1 VVHVQR
7 TFPVHG
13 TVPGV
18 IDYLAD
24 FGHAE
29 AWDPG
34 TISCSREGSG
44 PVQVGA
50 RWTNTSTFRGRR
62 TVLRYRLAERS
73 EHRLTFVGENK
84 SAHSVDD
91 LVVRDVGAGTEITYT
106 ADITFKGLARLADP
120 FLRGTFETLADE
132 TAAQL
137 SAVLSRL

>member
-1 VVHVQR
+1 MVHVQR
-7 TFPVHG
+7 TFPVSG
-13 TVPGV
+13 TVPDV

-34 TISCSREGSG
+34 TVSCVREGSG
-44 PVQVGA
+44 PLQVGA
-50 RWTNTSTFRGRR
+50 RWTNTSTFRGRT

-73 EHRLTFVGENK
+73 AQRLTFVGENK
-84 SAHSVDD
+84 TAHSVDD

-106 ADITFKGLARLADP
+106 ADIRFKGLARLADP

-132 TAAQL
+132 TVEQL
-137 SAVLSRL
+137 TRVLAGR